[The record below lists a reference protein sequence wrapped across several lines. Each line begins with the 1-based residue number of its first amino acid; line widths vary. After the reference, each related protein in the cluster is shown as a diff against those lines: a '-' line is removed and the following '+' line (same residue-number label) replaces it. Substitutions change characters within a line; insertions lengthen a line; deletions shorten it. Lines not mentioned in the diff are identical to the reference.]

1 MSWSRRFR
9 IRESVRGSL
18 WVLPLLG
25 AILGWTLGILVSLL
39 DEHADLPG
47 FWHYSPATASTL
59 LTAIV
64 GASAALTGFVV
75 TVTVLVVQMAT
86 GTFSARYMRLWYRDR
101 MLKATLAVLIGTL
114 TFSFAL
120 LRRIEATFVPE
131 LGVTIAGTLIIISLL
146 VFVFFFDRFIH
157 RLRPVT
163 VAALVGKAGRKSF
176 EESLRVADR
185 PEIRW
190 DPHPR
195 EAQPA
200 LTVRSDSAGSI
211 QAIHPDGLVR
221 WAREHD
227 STVVLTRVVGDF
239 VPTGTTLMQVYG
251 PVRDSEEVERE
262 LRGLVALGE
271 ERTIQQD
278 PALAIRIMADIAL
291 MALSPAVNAPTTA
304 VQVLDYLGETLRL
317 IGSANLEERTRP
329 TDPESPAAVVMR
341 VHRWEDYLSLAVTE
355 ICEYGAAS
363 IQVLRRVRALLEEL
377 VETVRPEHRAA
388 VERELDRLDALVQE
402 HWAQRV
408 DYELAGEADRQGIG
422 GPSSPSP
429 TSQTPV

>member
-1 MSWSRRFR
+1 M
-9 IRESVRGSL
+9 RETIRGSL
-18 WVLPLLG
+18 WVIPLVGALLG
-25 AILGWTLGILVSLL
+25 GLLGVLVSVL
-39 DEHADLPG
+39 DEHLTMPA
-47 FWHYSPATASTL
+47 FWQYSPSTASTL

-131 LGVTIAGTLIIISLL
+131 LGVTIAGTLIITSLL
-146 VFVFFFDRFIH
+146 VFIFFFDRFIH

-163 VAALVGKAGRKSF
+163 VDA
-176 EESLRVADR
+176 
-185 PEIRW
+185 
-190 DPHPR
+190 
-195 EAQPA
+195 
-200 LTVRSDSAGSI
+200 
-211 QAIHPDGLVR
+211 LVR

-251 PVRDSEEVERE
+251 PVRDSEEAERE

-317 IGSANLEERTRP
+317 IGSTNLEKRTRP
-329 TDPESPAAVVMR
+329 MEPETPGAVV
-341 VHRWEDYLSLAVTE
+341 
-355 ICEYGAAS
+355 
-363 IQVLRRVRALLEEL
+363 
-377 VETVRPEHRAA
+377 
-388 VERELDRLDALVQE
+388 
-402 HWAQRV
+402 
-408 DYELAGEADRQGIG
+408 
-422 GPSSPSP
+422 
-429 TSQTPV
+429 